1 MLVHPAIMR
10 LRSDGAP
17 QPRVDAALV
26 AWRNLPEVGALADA
40 LASYGAGEALT
51 ADGVLGRLVAD
62 RDGAM
67 VLVAA
72 LIDPLAGALQAEPLA
87 QPQFGFSAMPGLARI
102 RLIERGRAGLSLAVF
117 ACRTPARPASV
128 LLEDGEAHEL
138 VLAGKGEAVFYRLA
152 GKELVQSTFAC
163 EPGTRITRAGAD
175 DARQIIAVTRPLLVL
190 QLTREASNPAP
201 SRELAL
207 PSGRLLG
214 TISAS
219 KEASQQMMALEVIG
233 ALGHRA
239 GLGTMESLA
248 LDRRAGRDLRWEA
261 LRQVLGLDARAGM
274 ALLGALAER
283 AEDSLGAPA
292 GALRA
297 DLLAAQPE
305 LSMLEGD

>member
-17 QPRVDAALV
+17 QPRVDAALA
-26 AWRNLPEVGALADA
+26 AWRALPEVSAIAEALAA
-40 LASYGAGEALT
+40 YGAGEAL
-51 ADGVLGRLVAD
+51 APDGVLARFMAD
-62 RDGAM
+62 RDRAM
-67 VLVAA
+67 ALVVAC
-72 LIDPLAGALQAEPLA
+72 IDPMADALRAEPLA

-102 RLIERGRAGLSLAVF
+102 RLIERGRAGLSLAAF
-117 ACRTPARPASV
+117 ACRAPVRPASV

-138 VLAGKGEAVFYRLA
+138 VLAGKGEAVCYRLA
-152 GKELVQSTFAC
+152 GTELVQSTLAC
-163 EPGTRITRAGAD
+163 VPGTLITRAGAD

-190 QLTREASNPAP
+190 QLTLEASNPAP

-219 KEASQQMMALEVIG
+219 KVASQQMMALGVIG
-233 ALGHRA
+233 ALGLRA
-239 GLGTMESLA
+239 GLGTMETIA
-248 LDRRAGRDLRWEA
+248 LDWRAGRDLRWEA

-274 ALLGALAER
+274 ALLGTLAER
-283 AEDSLGAPA
+283 AGDPLGVPA

-297 DLLAAQPE
+297 NLLAAQPE
-305 LSMLEGD
+305 LAVLEGV